1 MAFKNRKKNYPLYE
15 TTHFDNIRTMIENV
29 TKRYPD
35 RNAIAYKAKP
45 SDQAIARYTYAQ
57 CRSYIRALATEMNA
71 MGMHKKTVAIVG
83 EASPEWVFTYF
94 AAMSMGAVTVP
105 IDKELPAKDIASIL
119 ATAECEFAFFSPV
132 VEKKL
137 SEIRALCP
145 LLQTE
150 IAMGKAFENL
160 TSLDTL
166 RQRGDERIA
175 AGDDSYLTVEIDN
188 DALASIVF
196 TSGTTG
202 KGKGV
207 MLSQKNICSDMEQGM
222 YNFQITERT
231 MCVLPPHHTFGS
243 TVNLVGH
250 FAQGCEIYISSG
262 IRYIMKELGEF
273 KPTHLILV
281 PLFVE
286 TFYKRI
292 LAGAEKS
299 GKLPTLRRM
308 IKLSNG
314 LRKVG
319 IDLRH
324 TLFSSVTKNF
334 GGELEMIICGGAALN
349 QSVIDFFESIG
360 ITILNGYGITECAP
374 LISCNRNEYRKN
386 GSVGLPIIG
395 GEIKIID
402 PDENGEGEIAY
413 RGPNVMLGYFKEEEA
428 TRAVIDEDG
437 FFRTGDYG
445 KIEVEGEDQ
454 WIYITGRLKNLIIFS
469 NGKNVYPEE
478 IETDIQGVY
487 GVSEVVVYAGESKS
501 DPQKEVIV
509 AEIYPD
515 TDALALHEITDAQA
529 YFESEIKK
537 INQKNVSY
545 KTVGKVKLR
554 DTEFPKNT
562 SKKITRFAIDKSIE

>member
-1 MAFKNRKKNYPLYE
+1 
-15 TTHFDNIRTMIENV
+15 
-29 TKRYPD
+29 
-35 RNAIAYKAKP
+35 
-45 SDQAIARYTYAQ
+45 
-57 CRSYIRALATEMNA
+57 
-71 MGMHKKTVAIVG
+71 
-83 EASPEWVFTYF
+83 
-94 AAMSMGAVTVP
+94 
-105 IDKELPAKDIASIL
+105 
-119 ATAECEFAFFSPV
+119 
-132 VEKKL
+132 
-137 SEIRALCP
+137 
-145 LLQTE
+145 
-150 IAMGKAFENL
+150 
-160 TSLDTL
+160 
-166 RQRGDERIA
+166 
-175 AGDDSYLTVEIDN
+175 
-188 DALASIVF
+188 
-196 TSGTTG
+196 
-202 KGKGV
+202 
-207 MLSQKNICSDMEQGM
+207 MLSQTALVSDICAGLSLIEG
-222 YNFQITERT
+222 YSKTIGL
-231 MCVLPPHHTFGS
+231 LPPHHTFGS

-319 IDLRH
+319 IDLRR

-515 TDALALHEITDAQA
+515 TDALALHEITDALA

-562 SKKITRFAIDKSIE
+562 SKKITRFAIDKSID